1 MPGDDRG
8 DCQGGRAKT
17 EERRERERERES
29 KVQKKKLG
37 KEKK

>member
-17 EERRERERERES
+17 EERRERERES